1 MTVNETEKRNMSHDT
16 ITNTCVLQEEAEQL
30 YTSCG
35 RYDLLNKLYQAN
47 NQWSKAIAVAERHDR
62 IHLRSTYY
70 NFARHCELSGDIG
83 AAINGYVLKLK

>member
-1 MTVNETEKRNMSHDT
+1 M
-16 ITNTCVLQEEAEQL
+16 
-30 YTSCG
+30 SCG

-83 AAINGYVLKLK
+83 AAING